1 MIIKLKYRKLCH
13 RQDRIEKLLVFKD
26 FSSRHGK
33 ESKNIRNVVETHGF
47 VVALLWC
54 PQSITLI
61 QTFAFQ
67 SATLEPLVFVISI
80 QHPVEIISFVSDTAF
95 VLFTIK
101 VHVHG

>member
-33 ESKNIRNVVETHGF
+33 ESKNIRNVVQTHGF
-47 VVALLWC
+47 VVALWC
-54 PQSITLI
+54 VQSITLI

-80 QHPVEIISFVSDTAF
+80 QHRKEIISFVSDRAF
-95 VLFTIK
+95 ILFTIQ